1 MIPKFRCIFKM
12 GTGTGGRVMD
22 KEVVAVSKEA
32 DKYFVVLEDETRIRV
47 DSKEY
52 KKVKKKLSRNIV
64 LFLKVNEESDC
75 IE

>member
-1 MIPKFRCIFKM
+1 
-12 GTGTGGRVMD
+12 MD

-32 DKYFVVLEDETRIRV
+32 DKYFVVFEDETRIRV

-52 KKVKKKLSRNIV
+52 KKVKKKLSKNII

>member
-1 MIPKFRCIFKM
+1 ME
-12 GTGTGGRVMD
+12 D
-22 KEVVAVSKEA
+22 KEVIAVSKEA

-52 KKVKKKLSRNIV
+52 QKVKKKLSRNII
-64 LFLKVNEESDC
+64 LLLKINKESDC

>member
-1 MIPKFRCIFKM
+1 MM
-12 GTGTGGRVMD
+12 ED
-22 KEVVAVSKEA
+22 KEVIAVSKEA

-52 KKVKKKLSRNIV
+52 QKVKKKLSRNII
-64 LFLKVNEESDC
+64 LFLKINEESDC

>member
-1 MIPKFRCIFKM
+1 M
-12 GTGTGGRVMD
+12 VMD
-22 KEVVAVSKEA
+22 KKVVAVSKEA
-32 DKYFVVLEDETRIRV
+32 DKYFVVLEDKTRIRV

-52 KKVKKKLSRNIV
+52 KKVKKKLSRNII

>member
-1 MIPKFRCIFKM
+1 ME
-12 GTGTGGRVMD
+12 D
-22 KEVVAVSKEA
+22 KEVIAVSKEA

-52 KKVKKKLSRNIV
+52 QKVKKKLSRNII

>member
-1 MIPKFRCIFKM
+1 
-12 GTGTGGRVMD
+12 MD

-52 KKVKKKLSRNIV
+52 QKVKKKLSRNII

>member
-1 MIPKFRCIFKM
+1 MNKQ
-12 GTGTGGRVMD
+12 
-22 KEVVAVSKEA
+22 VVAVSKEA
-32 DKYFVVLEDETRIRV
+32 DKYFLVLEDETRIRV

-52 KKVKKKLSRNIV
+52 QKVKKKLSRNII

>member
-1 MIPKFRCIFKM
+1 
-12 GTGTGGRVMD
+12 MD

-52 KKVKKKLSRNIV
+52 KKVKKKLSRNII
-64 LFLKVNEESDC
+64 LFLKVNEESGC

>member
-1 MIPKFRCIFKM
+1 MM
-12 GTGTGGRVMD
+12 ED
-22 KEVVAVSKEA
+22 KEVIAVSKEA

-52 KKVKKKLSRNIV
+52 QKVKKKLSRNII

>member
-1 MIPKFRCIFKM
+1 M
-12 GTGTGGRVMD
+12 VMD

-32 DKYFVVLEDETRIRV
+32 DKYFVVLEDKTRIRV

-52 KKVKKKLSRNIV
+52 QKVKKKLSRNII
-64 LFLKVNEESDC
+64 LFLKVNKESDC

>member
-1 MIPKFRCIFKM
+1 M
-12 GTGTGGRVMD
+12 MD

-52 KKVKKKLSRNIV
+52 QKVKKKLSRNII

>member
-1 MIPKFRCIFKM
+1 
-12 GTGTGGRVMD
+12 MD
-22 KEVVAVSKEA
+22 KEVVAVSKKA
-32 DKYFVVLEDETRIRV
+32 DKYFVVLEDKTRIRV

-52 KKVKKKLSRNIV
+52 KKVKKKLSRNII